1 MRGSVDD
8 TSRPHPG
15 GPVADPRAA
24 AEVLQADRPR
34 ADAAR
39 RLRLRD
45 ASAALDRIAELAA
58 RLLGAPI
65 AQVSLLDDVQ
75 VVVSAVGLP
84 AGTVGSETPLE
95 ASACAVA
102 AAERT
107 PYAVPDAHADPR
119 VGDLPPVTA
128 GAVGAYLG
136 APLVDSEGHTVGVLC
151 VVAPAPRPW
160 SDTDV
165 STLRQLADAAVTE
178 LELAALTTAY
188 ESDRLRWGLAIDAA
202 GIGTFDWDLR
212 TGELTWDA
220 RLIEMFGY
228 TAETFGGDIEAF
240 NRRVHPDDLARVTDA
255 LQVSIAACG
264 DYEAEYRVVWPD
276 GETRWVQARGR
287 TLSDEAGRATRV
299 LGAAYDTT
307 AERAA
312 GVRVTRVLEAMPAG
326 FYSLDREWR
335 FTHVNAE
342 AERLLG
348 RTRDELLG
356 QELWTAFPAAPGS
369 VFEENYRAAV
379 RTGTPVQ
386 FDAHYPAPLNGW
398 YELRAW
404 PSPEGLSVYFLEVT
418 ERRRVQDRAERSAQ
432 RLALLAQVSA
442 ELAGALDAES
452 ATAHLPRLVVPALA
466 DWCIVTVVDADGR
479 PRDVG
484 HWHVDPAARAL
495 VERYAAVRLDTMP
508 ATAPLMRALLT
519 GEPVMET
526 ADAVRGLLPEGEA
539 RDLLTTL
546 APESGVCLPL
556 RGRDRTLG
564 VMTLYFRRGWAP
576 REEDLATAQDVAAR
590 AGLALDNARLYGQ
603 QRALAE
609 GLQRSLL
616 TEPPEPDHA
625 EIAVRYLPAAEAA
638 RVGGDWYDAFLQP
651 GGATMVVIG
660 DVVGHD
666 TEAAAAMGQLRG
678 LLRGIATY
686 SDAGPGEVL
695 RGLDASMAL
704 LQTRVLA
711 TATAAR
717 FEQTADELRRGVTRM
732 RWANAG
738 HLPPLVVNPDGSV
751 AELASWR
758 GDLLLG
764 VDPRATREE
773 SVVTL
778 DRGATVLLFT
788 DGLIERRDADLDAGM
803 TRLREALRELAGR
816 PLQELLDEVL
826 ERLVDG
832 RPEDDVALVAV
843 RLHRQ
848 DRPRPLDAGPNRV
861 PDLVPDDPASP
872 LP

>member
-1 MRGSVDD
+1 MDD
-8 TSRPHPG
+8 TSGLPREPR
-15 GPVADPRAA
+15 VAGPRAA
-24 AEVLQADRPR
+24 AELLQADRPR
-34 ADAAR
+34 ARAAR

-45 ASAALDRIAELAA
+45 ASVVLDRLAELAA
-58 RLLGAPI
+58 RLVGAPI
-65 AQVSLLDDVQ
+65 AQISLLDDVE
-75 VVVSAVGLP
+75 VVVAGTGLP
-84 AGTVGSETPLE
+84 PGTVGREGPLD
-95 ASACAVA
+95 ATACAVP
-102 AAERT
+102 AAEGA
-107 PYAVPDAHADPR
+107 PVVVPDVHAEPR
-119 VGDLPPVTA
+119 AAELPQVRA
-128 GAVGAYLG
+128 GLVGAYLG
-136 APLVDSEGHTVGVLC
+136 VPLVDTAGHTVGVLC
-151 VVAPAPRPW
+151 VAAPTPRPW
-160 SDTDV
+160 SDDDLA
-165 STLRQLADAAVTE
+165 TLRQLAAAAVSE
-178 LELAALTTAY
+178 LELAALRAEY
-188 ESDRLRWGLAIDAA
+188 ESDRVRWGLAVDAA
-202 GIGTFDWDLR
+202 GIGTFDWDLH

-228 TAETFGGDIEAF
+228 AGGDFGGTIDDF
-240 NRRVHPDDLARVTDA
+240 NARLHPDDLPRVTDA
-255 LQVSIAACG
+255 LQASIASCG
-264 DYEAEYRVVWPD
+264 DYEAEYRVVWPTGD
-276 GETRWVQARGR
+276 TRWVQARGR
-287 TLSDEAGRATRV
+287 TLADENGAATRV

-312 GVRVTRVLEAMPAG
+312 GMRVTRVLEAMPAG

-348 RTRDELLG
+348 RSRDELLG
-356 QELWTAFPAAPGS
+356 QELWTAFPAAVNS
-369 VFEENYRAAV
+369 AFEESYRTAV
-379 RTGTPVQ
+379 RTGTPVH
-386 FDAHYPAPLNGW
+386 FDAHYPAPLDGW

-418 ERRRVQDRAERSAQ
+418 ERRRVQDRAERAAQ

-442 ELAGALDAES
+442 ELAGALDAQT

-466 DWCIVTVVDADGR
+466 DWCIVTVVDPDGR

-484 HWHVDPAARAL
+484 HWHAVPSSRAL
-495 VERYAAVRLDTMP
+495 VERYAAVRLDAMP

-519 GEPVMET
+519 GEPVVERSG
-526 ADAVRGLLPEGEA
+526 AVRAVLAEGEA
-539 RDLLTTL
+539 GDLLAAL
-546 APESGVCLPL
+546 DPESAISLPL

-564 VMTLYFRRGWAP
+564 VMTLYFRRGWTP
-576 REEDLATAQDVAAR
+576 RDEDLATAQDVADR

-651 GGATMVVIG
+651 GGATMLVIG

-666 TEAAAAMGQLRG
+666 TEAAAAMGQLRA

-695 RGLDASMAL
+695 RGLDASMAV

-711 TATAAR
+711 TATVAR
-717 FEQTADELRRGVTRM
+717 FEQTDDERRRGVTRM

-738 HLPPLVVNPDGSV
+738 HLPPLVINPDGSV
-751 AELASWR
+751 AELATWR

-764 VDPRATREE
+764 VDPGALREE

-803 TRLREALRELAGR
+803 ARLREALRELAGR
-816 PLQELLDEVL
+816 PLRELLDEVL
-826 ERLVDG
+826 HRLVDG

-843 RLHRQ
+843 RLHPQ
-848 DRPRPLDAGPNRV
+848 DVPRPSEAGPNRIPDV
-861 PDLVPDDPASP
+861 VPEEPDL
-872 LP
+872 

>member
-1 MRGSVDD
+1 MDD
-8 TSRPHPG
+8 TTRPHG
-15 GPVADPRAA
+15 TGPVASTRAA
-24 AEVLQADRPR
+24 AEVLQADRSR
-34 ADAAR
+34 TRAAR

-45 ASAALDRIAELAA
+45 ASAALDRLAELAA

-65 AQVSLLDDVQ
+65 AQISLLDDVE
-75 VVVSAVGLP
+75 VVVAGAGLP
-84 AGTVGSETPLE
+84 PGTVGREAPLD
-95 ASACAVA
+95 ATACAVP
-102 AAERT
+102 AAEGL
-107 PYAVPDAHADPR
+107 PVVVPDVHAEPR
-119 VGDLPPVTA
+119 AADLPQVRA
-128 GAVGAYLG
+128 GIVGSYLG
-136 APLVDSEGHTVGVLC
+136 APMVDSDGFVVGVVC
-151 VVAPAPRPW
+151 VAAPTPRPW

-165 STLRQLADAAVTE
+165 ATLRQLAAAAVTE
-178 LELAALTTAY
+178 LELAALRTAY
-188 ESDRLRWGLAIDAA
+188 EGDRLRYDLAIDAA

-212 TGELTWDA
+212 TGELTWDD

-228 TAETFGGDIEAF
+228 DAESFSGTIEAF
-240 NRRVHPDDLARVTDA
+240 NDRVHPDDLPRVTDA
-255 LQVSIAACG
+255 LQASIVALG

-276 GETRWVQARGR
+276 GETRWMQARGR
-287 TLSDEAGRATRV
+287 TLRDGDGGAARV

-312 GVRVTRVLEAMPAG
+312 GLRVTRVLEAMPAG

-348 RTRDELLG
+348 RGRDDLLG
-356 QELWTAFPAAPGS
+356 QELWTAFPAALDGA
-369 VFEENYRAAV
+369 FETHYREAV
-379 RTGTPVQ
+379 RTGKPVQ
-386 FDAHYPAPLNGW
+386 FDAHYPAPLHGW
-398 YELRAW
+398 YEVRAW

-418 ERRRVQDRAERSAQ
+418 ERRRVQDRAERGAQ

-442 ELAGALDAES
+442 ELAGALDAQT

-466 DWCIVTVVDADGR
+466 DWCIVTVVDPDGR

-484 HWHVDPAARAL
+484 HWHADPAARPL
-495 VERYAAVRLDTMP
+495 VERYAGTRIDAMP
-508 ATAPLMRALLT
+508 VTAPLMRALLT
-519 GEPVMET
+519 GEAVMERT
-526 ADAVRGLLPEGEA
+526 RAVIDLLPEGEA
-539 RDLLTTL
+539 RDLLTAL
-546 APESGVCLPL
+546 APESAVALPL

-576 REEDLATAQDVAAR
+576 REEDLATAQDVADR

-603 QRALAE
+603 QQALAE

-651 GGATMVVIG
+651 GGATMLVIG

-704 LQTRVLA
+704 LQTHVMA
-711 TATAAR
+711 TAAVAR
-717 FEQTADELRRGVTRM
+717 FEQTADERERGVTRM

-738 HLPPLVVNPDGSV
+738 HLPPLVINPDGSV
-751 AELASWR
+751 AELATWR

-764 VDPRATREE
+764 VDPGARREE

-803 TRLREALRELAGR
+803 ARLREALRELAGR
-816 PLQELLDEVL
+816 PLDEVLDEVL
-826 ERLVDG
+826 DRLVDG

-861 PDLVPDDPASP
+861 PDVVPEDPASP
-872 LP
+872 TLR

>member
-1 MRGSVDD
+1 
-8 TSRPHPG
+8 
-15 GPVADPRAA
+15 
-24 AEVLQADRPR
+24 
-34 ADAAR
+34 
-39 RLRLRD
+39 
-45 ASAALDRIAELAA
+45 
-58 RLLGAPI
+58 
-65 AQVSLLDDVQ
+65 
-75 VVVSAVGLP
+75 
-84 AGTVGSETPLE
+84 
-95 ASACAVA
+95 
-102 AAERT
+102 
-107 PYAVPDAHADPR
+107 
-119 VGDLPPVTA
+119 
-128 GAVGAYLG
+128 
-136 APLVDSEGHTVGVLC
+136 
-151 VVAPAPRPW
+151 
-160 SDTDV
+160 
-165 STLRQLADAAVTE
+165 
-178 LELAALTTAY
+178 
-188 ESDRLRWGLAIDAA
+188 
-202 GIGTFDWDLR
+202 
-212 TGELTWDA
+212 
-220 RLIEMFGY
+220 MFGHDADSFDG
-228 TAETFGGDIEAF
+228 TIEAF
-240 NRRVHPDDLARVTDA
+240 NDRIHPDDLSRVGDA
-255 LQVSIAACG
+255 IQGSIAVRG
-264 DYEAEYRVVWPD
+264 EYEAEYRVVWPG

-287 TLSDEAGRATRV
+287 TLSDEQGAPTRM

-312 GVRVTRVLEAMPAG
+312 GLRVTRVLEAMPAG
-326 FYSLDREWR
+326 FYSLDRRWR

-348 RTRDELLG
+348 RDRDELLG
-356 QELWTAFPAAPGS
+356 QELWTAFPGTVGS
-369 VFEENYRAAV
+369 AFEQNYRTAV

-386 FDAHYPAPLNGW
+386 FDAHYPAPLDGW

-418 ERRRVQDRAERSAQ
+418 ERRRVQDRAERGAQ

-442 ELAGALDAES
+442 ELAGALDAHT

-466 DWCIVTVVDADGR
+466 DWCIVTVVDPDGR

-484 HWHVDPAARAL
+484 YWHVDPAARPL
-495 VERYAAVRLDTMP
+495 LERYVGVRLDAMP

-519 GEPVMET
+519 G
-526 ADAVRGLLPEGEA
+526 DAVTERASSVLDLLGGGEA
-539 RDLLTTL
+539 RDLLAAL
-546 APESGVCLPL
+546 APESGVALPL

-576 REEDLATAQDVAAR
+576 REEDLATAQDVADR

-603 QRALAE
+603 QQALAE

-651 GGATMVVIG
+651 GGATMLVIG

-711 TATAAR
+711 TATVAR
-717 FEQTADELRRGVTRM
+717 FEQTDDERRRGVTRM

-738 HLPPLVVNPDGSV
+738 HLPPLVTNPDGSV

-764 VDPRATREE
+764 VDPATRREE

-778 DRGATVLLFT
+778 DRGSTVLLFT

-803 TRLREALRELAGR
+803 ARLREALRELADR
-816 PLQELLDEVL
+816 PLPELLDEVL
-826 ERLVDG
+826 HRLVDG
-832 RPEDDVALVAV
+832 TPEDDVALVAV
-843 RLHRQ
+843 RLHAQ
-848 DRPRPLDAGPNRV
+848 DGPRPLAAGPNRV
-861 PDLVPDDPASP
+861 PDVVLGDPAGP
-872 LP
+872 ARR

>member
-1 MRGSVDD
+1 M
-8 TSRPHPG
+8 
-15 GPVADPRAA
+15 
-24 AEVLQADRPR
+24 LQADRPR
-34 ADAAR
+34 ARAAR

-45 ASAALDRIAELAA
+45 ASAALDRIAELAS
-58 RLLGAPI
+58 RLLDVPI
-65 AQVSLLDDVQ
+65 AQVSLIDDVQ
-75 VVVSAVGLP
+75 VVVAGAGLQP
-84 AGTVGSETPLE
+84 GAFGSETPLQ
-95 ASACAVA
+95 ATACAIA
-102 AAERT
+102 AAERA
-107 PYAVPDAHADPR
+107 PVVVPDAHTDPR
-119 VGDLPPVTA
+119 VSRLAPVAA

-136 APLVDSEGHTVGVLC
+136 APLVDSDGHTVGVLC
-151 VVAPAPRPW
+151 AVAPTPRPW
-160 SDTDV
+160 SDADV
-165 STLRQLADAAVTE
+165 ATLRQLAAAAVTE
-178 LELAALTTAY
+178 LELAALATAY

-228 TAETFGGDIEAF
+228 TPETFGGSIEAF
-240 NRRVHPDDLARVTDA
+240 NERVHPDDLPRVADA
-255 LQVSIAACG
+255 LQASIDSRG

-276 GETRWVQARGR
+276 GDTRWVQARGR
-287 TLSDEAGRATRV
+287 TLVDAEGTATRV

-312 GVRVTRVLEAMPAG
+312 GMRVTRVLEAMPAG

-348 RTRDELLG
+348 RSRDDLLG
-356 QELWTAFPAAPGS
+356 HELWTAFPATVGS
-369 VFEENYRAAV
+369 VFEENYRTAV
-379 RTGTPVQ
+379 RIGRPVH
-386 FDAHYPAPLNGW
+386 FDAHYPAPLDGW
-398 YELRAW
+398 YEVRAW
-404 PSPEGLSVYFLEVT
+404 PSPEGVSVYFLEVT
-418 ERRRVQDRAERSAQ
+418 ERRRVQDRAERGAQ

-442 ELAGALDAES
+442 ELAGALDVQS

-466 DWCIVTVVDADGR
+466 DWCIVTVVDPDGR

-484 HWHVDPAARAL
+484 HWHADPSTRAL
-495 VERYAAVRLDTMP
+495 VERYAAVRMDAMP
-508 ATAPLMRALLT
+508 VTAPLMRALLT
-519 GEPVMET
+519 GEPVMEL
-526 ADAVRGLLPEGEA
+526 AESVLGLLAEGEA
-539 RDLLTTL
+539 RGLLAAL
-546 APESGVCLPL
+546 GPGSAICIPL

-564 VMTLYFRRGWAP
+564 VMTLYFRRGWTP
-576 REEDLATAQDVAAR
+576 REEDLATAQDVADR

-603 QRALAE
+603 QQALAE

-625 EIAVRYLPAAEAA
+625 EIAVRYHPAAEAA

-651 GGATMVVIG
+651 GGATMLVIG

-711 TATAAR
+711 TAAVAR
-717 FEQTADELRRGVTRM
+717 LEQTDDERRRGVTRM

-738 HLPPLVVNPDGSV
+738 HLPPLVIDPDGSV
-751 AELASWR
+751 AELVSWR

-764 VDPRATREE
+764 IDPETRREE
-773 SVVTL
+773 SMVTL

-788 DGLIERRDADLDAGM
+788 DGLVERRDADLDAGLA
-803 TRLREALRELAGR
+803 RLREALRELAHR
-816 PLQELLDEVL
+816 PLQEMLDEVL

-832 RPEDDVALVAV
+832 HPEDDVALVAV

-848 DRPRPLDAGPNRV
+848 DAPRPAVAGPNRV
-861 PDLVPDDPASP
+861 PDVVPEDPASP
-872 LP
+872 ARRS

>member
-1 MRGSVDD
+1 VDD
-8 TSRPHPG
+8 TYHPRAQ
-15 GPVADPRAA
+15 GPVESTRAA

-34 ADAAR
+34 ASAAR

-45 ASAALDRIAELAA
+45 ASVVLDRLAELAA
-58 RLLGAPI
+58 RLVGAPI
-65 AQVSLLDDVQ
+65 AQISLLDDVE
-75 VVVSAVGLP
+75 VVVAGAGLP
-84 AGTVGSETPLE
+84 PGTVGRESPLD
-95 ASACAVA
+95 ATACAVP
-102 AAERT
+102 AAEGA
-107 PYAVPDAHADPR
+107 PVVVPDVHAEPR
-119 VGDLPPVTA
+119 AADLPQVRA
-128 GAVGAYLG
+128 GIVGAYLG
-136 APLVDSEGHTVGVLC
+136 VPLVDTGGHTVGVLC
-151 VVAPAPRPW
+151 VAAPTPRPW
-160 SDTDV
+160 SDSDLA
-165 STLRQLADAAVTE
+165 TLRQLAAAAVSE
-178 LELAALTTAY
+178 LELAALRAEY
-188 ESDRLRWGLAIDAA
+188 ESDRVRWGLAVDAA
-202 GIGTFDWDLR
+202 GIGTFDWDLH

-220 RLIEMFGY
+220 RLVEMFGY
-228 TAETFGGDIEAF
+228 ADGDFGGTIDDFTA
-240 NRRVHPDDLARVTDA
+240 RLHPDDLPRVTDA
-255 LQVSIAACG
+255 LQSSIASCG
-264 DYEAEYRVVWPD
+264 DYEAEYRVVWPTGD
-276 GETRWVQARGR
+276 TRWVQARGR
-287 TLSDEAGRATRV
+287 TLADEEGTATRV

-312 GVRVTRVLEAMPAG
+312 GMRVTRVLEAMPAG

-348 RTRDELLG
+348 RSRDELLG
-356 QELWTAFPAAPGS
+356 QELWTAFPAAVNS
-369 VFEENYRAAV
+369 IFEESYRSAV
-379 RTGTPVQ
+379 RTGTPVH
-386 FDAHYPAPLNGW
+386 FDAHYPAPLDGW

-418 ERRRVQDRAERSAQ
+418 ERRRVQDRAERAAQ

-442 ELAGALDAES
+442 ELAGALDAQT

-466 DWCIVTVVDADGR
+466 DWCIVTVVDPDGR

-484 HWHVDPAARAL
+484 HWHAVPASRAL
-495 VERYAAVRLDTMP
+495 VERYAAVRLDAMP

-519 GEPVMET
+519 GEPVMER
-526 ADAVRGLLPEGEA
+526 AEAVRAVLADGEA
-539 RDLLTTL
+539 RDLLTAL
-546 APESGVCLPL
+546 DPQSAISLPL

-564 VMTLYFRRGWAP
+564 VMTLYHRRGWTP
-576 REEDLATAQDVAAR
+576 REEDLATAQDVADR

-625 EIAVRYLPAAEAA
+625 DIAVRYLPAAEAA

-651 GGATMVVIG
+651 GGATMLVIG

-666 TEAAAAMGQLRG
+666 TEAAAAMGQLRA

-695 RGLDASMAL
+695 RGLDASMAV

-711 TATAAR
+711 TATVAR
-717 FEQTADELRRGVTRM
+717 FEQTGDERRRGVTRM

-751 AELASWR
+751 AELATWR

-764 VDPRATREE
+764 VDPDAAREE

-803 TRLREALRELAGR
+803 ARLREALRELAGR
-816 PLQELLDEVL
+816 PLQELLDEL
-826 ERLVDG
+826 LDRLVDG

-843 RLHRQ
+843 RLHPQ
-848 DRPRPLDAGPNRV
+848 DRPRPPEAGPTRV
-861 PDLVPDDPASP
+861 PDVVPDEPAG
-872 LP
+872 

>member
-1 MRGSVDD
+1 MDD
-8 TSRPHPG
+8 TTRPRG
-15 GPVADPRAA
+15 TGPVASTRAA
-24 AEVLQADRPR
+24 ADALQADRSR
-34 ADAAR
+34 TRAAR

-45 ASAALDRIAELAA
+45 ASAALDRLAELAA

-65 AQVSLLDDVQ
+65 AQISLLDDVE
-75 VVVSAVGLP
+75 VVIAGAGLP
-84 AGTVGSETPLE
+84 PGTVGREAPLD
-95 ASACAVA
+95 ATACAVP
-102 AAERT
+102 AAEGA
-107 PYAVPDAHADPR
+107 PVVVPDVHAEPR
-119 VGDLPPVTA
+119 ATDLPQVRA
-128 GAVGAYLG
+128 GIVGSYLG
-136 APLVDSEGHTVGVLC
+136 APMVDSDGFVVGVVC
-151 VVAPAPRPW
+151 VAAPTPRPW

-165 STLRQLADAAVTE
+165 ATVREIAAAAVTE
-178 LELAALTTAY
+178 LELAALRTAY
-188 ESDRLRWGLAIDAA
+188 EGDRLRYGLAIDAA

-212 TGELTWDA
+212 TGELTWDS

-228 TAETFGGDIEAF
+228 DAESFGGTIEAF
-240 NRRVHPDDLARVTDA
+240 NDRVHPDDLPRVTDA
-255 LQVSIAACG
+255 LQASIAAIG

-287 TLSDEAGRATRV
+287 TLADGDGGAARV

-312 GVRVTRVLEAMPAG
+312 GLRVTRVLEAMPAG

-348 RTRDELLG
+348 RGREDLLG
-356 QELWTAFPAAPGS
+356 QELWTAFPAARGS
-369 VFEENYRAAV
+369 VFEESYREAV
-379 RTGTPVQ
+379 RTGKPVQ
-386 FDAHYPAPLNGW
+386 FDAHYPAPLHGW

-418 ERRRVQDRAERSAQ
+418 ERRRVQERAERGAQ

-442 ELAGALDAES
+442 ELAGALDAQT

-466 DWCIVTVVDADGR
+466 DWCIVTVVDPDGR

-484 HWHVDPAARAL
+484 HWHADPAARPL
-495 VERYAAVRLDTMP
+495 VERYAGLRIDAMP

-519 GEPVMET
+519 GEAVMERT
-526 ADAVRGLLPEGEA
+526 RAVIDLLPEGEA
-539 RDLLTTL
+539 RDLLTAL
-546 APESGVCLPL
+546 GPESAVALPL

-576 REEDLATAQDVAAR
+576 REEDLATAQDVADR

-603 QRALAE
+603 QQALAE

-651 GGATMVVIG
+651 GGATMLVIG

-704 LQTRVLA
+704 LQTHVMA
-711 TATAAR
+711 TAAVAR
-717 FEQTADELRRGVTRM
+717 FEQTDDERVRGVTRM

-764 VDPRATREE
+764 VDPEARREE

-803 TRLREALRELAGR
+803 ARLREALRELAGR
-816 PLQELLDEVL
+816 PLEEVLDEVL
-826 ERLVDG
+826 DRLVDG

-861 PDLVPDDPASP
+861 PDVVPDDPASP
-872 LP
+872 TTR

>member
-1 MRGSVDD
+1 MYD
-8 TSRPHPG
+8 TSGLLPEPRVPG
-15 GPVADPRAA
+15 LRDA
-24 AEVLQADRPR
+24 AELLKADRPR
-34 ADAAR
+34 AEAAH

-45 ASAALDRIAELAA
+45 ASVVLDRLAELAA
-58 RLLGAPI
+58 RLLGAPV
-65 AQVSLLDDVQ
+65 AQLSLIDDVQ
-75 VVVSAVGLP
+75 VVVSGAGLP
-84 AGTVGSETPLE
+84 PGTVGSENPLE
-95 ASACAVA
+95 TTACAVA
-102 AAERT
+102 AAERA
-107 PYAVPDAHADPR
+107 PLVVPDAHAEPR
-119 VGDLPPVTA
+119 AAELPQVA
-128 GAVGAYLG
+128 SGAVGAYLG
-136 APLVDSEGHTVGVLC
+136 VPLIDSAGHTVGVLC

-160 SDTDV
+160 SDSDV
-165 STLRQLADAAVTE
+165 STLRQLAAAAVTE
-178 LELAALTTAY
+178 LELAALRTEY

-202 GIGTFDWDLR
+202 GIGTFDWDLH
-212 TGELTWDA
+212 TGELTWDTQ
-220 RLIEMFGY
+220 LIEMFGY
-228 TAETFGGDIEAF
+228 TPEDFGGTIEDF
-240 NRRVHPDDLARVTDA
+240 NARVHPDDLPRVTDA
-255 LQVSIAACG
+255 LQASIDSRG
-264 DYEAEYRVVWPD
+264 DYEAEYRVVWPG

-287 TLSDEAGRATRV
+287 TLTDERGAATRV

-348 RTRDELLG
+348 RSRDELLG
-356 QELWTAFPAAPGS
+356 QELWTAFPAAVAS
-369 VFEENYRAAV
+369 AFEENYRAAV

-418 ERRRVQDRAERSAQ
+418 ERRRVQDRAERAAQ

-442 ELAGALDAES
+442 ELAGALDPQT
-452 ATAHLPRLVVPALA
+452 ATGHLPRLVVPALA
-466 DWCIVTVVDADGR
+466 DWCIVTVVDPDGR

-484 HWHVDPAARAL
+484 HWHAVPSARAL
-495 VERYAAVRLDTMP
+495 VERYAAVRLDAMP

-519 GEPVMET
+519 GEPVMERGE
-526 ADAVRGLLPEGEA
+526 AVLDLLAEGEA
-539 RDLLTTL
+539 RDLLRAL
-546 APESGVCLPL
+546 APESAISIPL

-564 VMTLYFRRGWAP
+564 VMTLFWRSGWTP
-576 REEDLATAQDVAAR
+576 REEDLATAQDVADR

-625 EIAVRYLPAAEAA
+625 QIAVRYLPAAEAA

-651 GGATMVVIG
+651 GGATMLVIG

-666 TEAAAAMGQLRG
+666 TEAAAAMGQLRA

-695 RGLDASMAL
+695 RGLDASMAV

-711 TATAAR
+711 TATVAR
-717 FEQTADELRRGVTRM
+717 FEQTDDERERGVTRM

-738 HLPPLVVNPDGSV
+738 HLPPLVINPDGSV
-751 AELASWR
+751 AELATWR

-764 VDPRATREE
+764 VDPDARREE

-803 TRLREALRELAGR
+803 ARLREALRELADQRLDG
-816 PLQELLDEVL
+816 LLDEVL
-826 ERLVDG
+826 YRLVDG

-843 RLHRQ
+843 RLHPQ
-848 DRPRPLDAGPNRV
+848 DRPRPPDAGPNRV
-861 PDLVPDDPASP
+861 PDVVPEDPASP
-872 LP
+872 SYR